1 MQLDGLATGMDTTSM
16 IDQLVELERKPIDNY
31 QQEIFE
37 MEQTKGAWRDV
48 NSRLDKLEGR
58 TTDLKMSSTF
68 NSRTANSSD
77 KDVVT
82 ATATNDS
89 NEANYS
95 VTVHE
100 AAKTQRIFGGKLE
113 GYSAES
119 NDTITINDS
128 NIDISKGDSLSD
140 ISNKINGAE
149 AGVKAS
155 IVDDRLVLETTETGV
170 ENALKG
176 TGDVADPADANLSS
190 SGDILEKLGLLSTD
204 TQSIV
209 NEPQQAS
216 NALIDINGITGIT
229 SSSNTFSEVV
239 EGITFEIN
247 PNAEVDPGT
256 NLTASADINVSKDT
270 GKATNAVQGFVDQYN
285 SVMNFIDGKT
295 DYDED
300 ENKGSVLQG
309 DSTAM
314 RLQMRLR
321 NLATSAVKDE
331 GNFRTLSSVGIEID
345 RNGVMSFDKSKFEEA
360 LQESSEE
367 VASLFRGTT
376 DKEGFDGVAQRMDS
390 YLDQLMQSNTGLIPR
405 RLNFYDNR
413 IDSLNDDIEDV
424 QRKVQLTRDRYVEQF
439 AAMESAIS
447 EMNQQMS
454 WMQSQI
460 SSLNVNSQASNN
472 R

>member
-1 MQLDGLATGMDTTSM
+1 M
-16 IDQLVELERKPIDNY
+16 V
-31 QQEIFE
+31 
-37 MEQTKGAWRDV
+37 
-48 NSRLDKLEGR
+48 
-58 TTDLKMSSTF
+58 
-68 NSRTANSSD
+68 
-77 KDVVT
+77 
-82 ATATNDS
+82 
-89 NEANYS
+89 
-95 VTVHE
+95 
-100 AAKTQRIFGGKLE
+100 
-113 GYSAES
+113 
-119 NDTITINDS
+119 
-128 NIDISKGDSLSD
+128 
-140 ISNKINGAE
+140 
-149 AGVKAS
+149 
-155 IVDDRLVLETTETGV
+155 
-170 ENALKG
+170 
-176 TGDVADPADANLSS
+176 
-190 SGDILEKLGLLSTD
+190 
-204 TQSIV
+204 
-209 NEPQQAS
+209 
-216 NALIDINGITGIT
+216 
-229 SSSNTFSEVV
+229 
-239 EGITFEIN
+239 
-247 PNAEVDPGT
+247 
-256 NLTASADINVSKDT
+256 
-270 GKATNAVQGFVDQYN
+270 
-285 SVMNFIDGKT
+285 
-295 DYDED
+295 
-300 ENKGSVLQG
+300 QG

-367 VASLFRGTT
+367 VTSLFKGTS